1 MAMKLGG
8 DGPPGKKGASFSEN
22 SEINVTPFVDVML
35 VLLIIFMVAA
45 PMAAVN
51 VKVDMPKSN
60 AVADTKSNSPIY
72 ISLQQS
78 GYVYIGDNRI
88 EGGVPELGDRL
99 DHDIPAAKRDT
110 TRLYLRADAG
120 VPYKRILE
128 LMNKLRDIGFYKISL
143 VGLEAV
149 NK

>member
-8 DGPPGKKGASFSEN
+8 DGPPGKKGSSVSEN

-60 AVADTKSNSPIY
+60 AVADTKPSSPIY

-78 GYVYIGDNRI
+78 GYVYVGDNRI
-88 EGGVPELGDRL
+88 EGGIPELGDKLER
-99 DHDIPAAKRDT
+99 DVPPAKRET
-110 TRLYLRADAG
+110 TRLYLRGDAG

-128 LMNKLRDIGFYKISL
+128 LMNTIRDKGFYKISL